1 GETVIKLGTEHL
13 RYIIPC
19 VDNFHIIGCFT
30 LAEQW
35 KLLLYMIM
43 MTEFIINTPTLLA
56 QNIGSQTMKPSEG
69 EKWSNNGVSQLKH
82 QHYAIHNL
90 LTYLYD
96 VDGKNRRRVAP
107 YSMHLVDALGVDSRM
122 PYASIT
128 NDLAQ
133 YNKTDNL

>member
-1 GETVIKLGTEHL
+1 
-13 RYIIPC
+13 
-19 VDNFHIIGCFT
+19 
-30 LAEQW
+30 
-35 KLLLYMIM
+35 
-43 MTEFIINTPTLLA
+43 
-56 QNIGSQTMKPSEG
+56 MKPSEG

-96 VDGKNRRRVAP
+96 VDGKNRR
-107 YSMHLVDALGVDSRM
+107 SMHLVDALGVDSRM

-133 YNKTDNL
+133 YNKTDNQGEISKRYLGQNEADLVQSITEKKPMESFA